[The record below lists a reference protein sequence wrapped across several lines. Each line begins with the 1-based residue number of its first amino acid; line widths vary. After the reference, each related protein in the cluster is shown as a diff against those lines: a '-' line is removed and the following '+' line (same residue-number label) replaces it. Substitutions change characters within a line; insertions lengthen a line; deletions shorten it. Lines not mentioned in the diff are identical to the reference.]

1 MNFMKGEIGIKM
13 TDSTKIT
20 LIKPMDVTDLAGDK
34 VMIDFETGKYYMLK
48 GSAVDIWENIQSAT
62 TVGDVKNKLME
73 IYDVTEDEC
82 SANIEAF
89 LTQMQN
95 NKFITLE

>member
-1 MNFMKGEIGIKM
+1 M

-48 GSAVDIWENIQSAT
+48 GSAVDIWESIQSET
-62 TVGDVKNKLME
+62 TVGDVKKKLLE
-73 IYDVTEDEC
+73 IYDVEEDEC
-82 SANIEAF
+82 MKSIETF
-89 LTQMQN
+89 LTQMQE
-95 NKFITLE
+95 NKFVTLD

>member
-1 MNFMKGEIGIKM
+1 M

-48 GSAVDIWENIQSAT
+48 GSAVDI
-62 TVGDVKNKLME
+62 
-73 IYDVTEDEC
+73 
-82 SANIEAF
+82 
-89 LTQMQN
+89 
-95 NKFITLE
+95 

>member
-1 MNFMKGEIGIKM
+1 M

-48 GSAVDIWENIQSAT
+48 CSEVDIWESIQSET
-62 TVGDVKNKLME
+62 TVGDVKKNLLE
-73 IYDVTEDEC
+73 IYDVEEDEC
-82 SANIEAF
+82 MKSIEAF
-89 LTQMQN
+89 LTQMQE
-95 NKFITLE
+95 NKFVTLD

>member
-1 MNFMKGEIGIKM
+1 M

-48 GSAVDIWENIQSAT
+48 GSAVDIWESIQSET
-62 TVGDVKNKLME
+62 TVGDVKKNLLE
-73 IYDVTEDEC
+73 IYDVKEDEC
-82 SANIEAF
+82 MKSIEAF
-89 LTQMQN
+89 LTQMQE
-95 NKFITLE
+95 NKFVTLD

>member
-1 MNFMKGEIGIKM
+1 M

-48 GSAVDIWENIQSAT
+48 GSAVDIWESIQSET
-62 TVGDVKNKLME
+62 TVGDVKKKLLE
-73 IYDVTEDEC
+73 IYDVEEDEC
-82 SANIEAF
+82 MKSIEAF
-89 LTQMQN
+89 LTQMQE
-95 NKFITLE
+95 NKFVTLD